1 MIENT
6 DEKDI
11 ELMFAEARRYDL
23 LTAEQ
28 EQSIDST
35 KWSAVREIYALI
47 AENDELSQYLA
58 QFCRECLVNPPQIQ
72 RFPNRDLHF
81 VLRRELAAL
90 FTDGS
95 HADQSR
101 NAAKKLAELKSS
113 SARLKHVEALELPA
127 SLTIGIAVAILRR
140 AGGQFAD
147 TVADAIG
154 HWQRHW
160 QTPVPSFALDHGLLA
175 ALKKQLRT
183 YTEARDRLVMHNLR
197 LVYSI
202 ASRYKGRGVG
212 YLDLVQEGTLGLIR
226 AAEKFEYEKGFRF
239 STYCFN
245 WITQAVRRYVGDAGT
260 LIRFPTHVQEQIGR
274 LYKERYAEQAR
285 TGHEGDA
292 DTIAANAGMDPDKA
306 RELLQLR
313 NLTVSLDAPKYDEDD
328 ETLVDGLVGEAFGEA
343 SDSAEQASLG
353 NFLDHAIRRLESNE
367 QQVVLARWGLQNGPP
382 LTRAEIADKLGV
394 SREWVRQ
401 LERSA
406 LKKLK
411 GHIDVQDAFD
421 DYRQSGNW

>member
-1 MIENT
+1 MIEHT

-47 AENDELSQYLA
+47 ADNDELSQYLA
-58 QFCRECLVNPPQIQ
+58 QFCRECLENPPQIQ

-113 SARLKHVEALELPA
+113 AARLKHVKALELPA

-140 AGGQFAD
+140 AGGQFSD

-160 QTPVPSFALDHGLLA
+160 QTPVPSFALDHGLLG

-285 TGHEGDA
+285 TGHEADA
-292 DTIAANAGMDPDKA
+292 DTIAANAGMAPDKA
-306 RELLQLR
+306 RELRQLR

-328 ETLVDGLVGEAFGEA
+328 ETLADGLVGETFGEA

-353 NFLDHAIRRLESNE
+353 NFLDHAIGRLESNE

-421 DYRQSGNW
+421 DYRQSGTW

>member
-1 MIENT
+1 MIDNT

-58 QFCRECLVNPPQIQ
+58 QFCRECLENPPQIQ

-90 FTDGS
+90 FSDGS
-95 HADQSR
+95 HSDQSR
-101 NAAKKLAELKSS
+101 NVAKKLSELKTSA
-113 SARLKHVEALELPA
+113 ARLKHVELLELPA

-160 QTPVPSFALDHGLLA
+160 QTPVPSFALDHALLSA
-175 ALKKQLRT
+175 IKKQLRT

-285 TGHEGDA
+285 TGQEADA
-292 DTIAANAGMDPDKA
+292 ETIAANAGMDPDKA

-313 NLTVSLDAPKYDEDD
+313 NLTVSLDAPKFDEDD
-328 ETLVDGLVGEAFGEA
+328 ETLVDGLVGETFGEA
-343 SDSAEQASLG
+343 GDDAEQASLG
-353 NFLDHAIRRLESNE
+353 NFLGNAIGRLEANE
-367 QQVVLARWGLQNGPP
+367 RQVVLARWGLQNGPP
-382 LTRAEIADKLGV
+382 LSRAEIADKLGV

-411 GHIDVQDAFD
+411 GQIDVQHAFD
-421 DYRQSGNW
+421 DYQQSGNW

>member
-1 MIENT
+1 MIDNT

-58 QFCRECLVNPPQIQ
+58 QFCRECQENPPQIQ

-90 FTDGS
+90 FSDGS
-95 HADQSR
+95 HAAQSR
-101 NAAKKLAELKSS
+101 NVATKLSGLKTSA
-113 SARLKHVEALELPA
+113 ARLKHVESLELPA

-160 QTPVPSFALDHGLLA
+160 QTPVPSFALDQALLSA
-175 ALKKQLRT
+175 IKKQLRT

-260 LIRFPTHVQEQIGR
+260 LIRFPTHVHEQIGR
-274 LYKERYAEQAR
+274 LSKERYA
-285 TGHEGDA
+285 
-292 DTIAANAGMDPDKA
+292 
-306 RELLQLR
+306 
-313 NLTVSLDAPKYDEDD
+313 
-328 ETLVDGLVGEAFGEA
+328 
-343 SDSAEQASLG
+343 
-353 NFLDHAIRRLESNE
+353 
-367 QQVVLARWGLQNGPP
+367 
-382 LTRAEIADKLGV
+382 
-394 SREWVRQ
+394 
-401 LERSA
+401 
-406 LKKLK
+406 
-411 GHIDVQDAFD
+411 
-421 DYRQSGNW
+421 

>member
-1 MIENT
+1 MIDNT

-47 AENDELSQYLA
+47 ADNDEQSQYLA
-58 QFCRECLVNPPQIQ
+58 QFCRECLENPPQIQ

-90 FTDGS
+90 FSDGS

-101 NAAKKLAELKSS
+101 NVAKKLSGLKMSA
-113 SARLKHVEALELPA
+113 ARLKHVEALELPA

-160 QTPVPSFALDHGLLA
+160 QTPVPSFALDHALLSSI
-175 ALKKQLRT
+175 KKQLRT

-202 ASRYKGRGVG
+202 ASRYKG
-212 YLDLVQEGTLGLIR
+212 LSLI
-226 AAEKFEYEKGFRF
+226 
-239 STYCFN
+239 
-245 WITQAVRRYVGDAGT
+245 
-260 LIRFPTHVQEQIGR
+260 
-274 LYKERYAEQAR
+274 
-285 TGHEGDA
+285 
-292 DTIAANAGMDPDKA
+292 
-306 RELLQLR
+306 
-313 NLTVSLDAPKYDEDD
+313 
-328 ETLVDGLVGEAFGEA
+328 
-343 SDSAEQASLG
+343 
-353 NFLDHAIRRLESNE
+353 
-367 QQVVLARWGLQNGPP
+367 
-382 LTRAEIADKLGV
+382 
-394 SREWVRQ
+394 
-401 LERSA
+401 
-406 LKKLK
+406 
-411 GHIDVQDAFD
+411 HI
-421 DYRQSGNW
+421 

>member
-1 MIENT
+1 MIDNT

-58 QFCRECLVNPPQIQ
+58 QFCRECLETPPQIQ

-90 FTDGS
+90 FRDGS

-101 NAAKKLAELKSS
+101 NVARKLSELKTSA
-113 SARLKHVEALELPA
+113 ARLKHVESLELPA

-160 QTPVPSFALDHGLLA
+160 RTPVPSFALDHALLS

-285 TGHEGDA
+285 TGQEADA
-292 DTIAANAGMDPDKA
+292 ETIAANAGMDPDKA
-306 RELLQLR
+306 RELL
-313 NLTVSLDAPKYDEDD
+313 
-328 ETLVDGLVGEAFGEA
+328 
-343 SDSAEQASLG
+343 
-353 NFLDHAIRRLESNE
+353 
-367 QQVVLARWGLQNGPP
+367 
-382 LTRAEIADKLGV
+382 
-394 SREWVRQ
+394 
-401 LERSA
+401 
-406 LKKLK
+406 
-411 GHIDVQDAFD
+411 
-421 DYRQSGNW
+421 

>member
-6 DEKDI
+6 DDKDI

-47 AENDELSQYLA
+47 ADNDELSQYLA
-58 QFCRECLVNPPQIQ
+58 QFCRECLENPPQIQ

-101 NAAKKLAELKSS
+101 NAAKKLSELKSS
-113 SARLKHVEALELPA
+113 AARLKHVKALELPA

-140 AGGQFAD
+140 AGGQFSD

-160 QTPVPSFALDHGLLA
+160 QTPVPSFALDHGLLG

-285 TGHEGDA
+285 TGHEADA
-292 DTIAANAGMDPDKA
+292 DTIAANAGMAPDKA

-328 ETLVDGLVGEAFGEA
+328 ETLVDGLVGETFGEA

-353 NFLDHAIRRLESNE
+353 NFLDHAIGRLESNE

>member
-1 MIENT
+1 MIEHT
-6 DEKDI
+6 DDKDI

-47 AENDELSQYLA
+47 ADNDELSQYLA
-58 QFCRECLVNPPQIQ
+58 QFCRECLENPPQIQ

-113 SARLKHVEALELPA
+113 AARLKHVKALELPA

-140 AGGQFAD
+140 AGGQFSD

-160 QTPVPSFALDHGLLA
+160 QTPVPSFALDHGLLG

-285 TGHEGDA
+285 TGHEADA
-292 DTIAANAGMDPDKA
+292 DTIAANAGMAPDKA

-328 ETLVDGLVGEAFGEA
+328 ETLVDGLVGETFGEA

-353 NFLDHAIRRLESNE
+353 NFLDHAIGRLESNE
-367 QQVVLARWGLQNGPP
+367 QKVVLARWGLQNGPP

-421 DYRQSGNW
+421 DYRQSGTW

>member
-1 MIENT
+1 MIDNT

-58 QFCRECLVNPPQIQ
+58 QFCRECLENPPQIQ

-90 FTDGS
+90 FSDGS

-101 NAAKKLAELKSS
+101 NVAKKLSELKTSA
-113 SARLKHVEALELPA
+113 ARLKHVESLELPA

-160 QTPVPSFALDHGLLA
+160 QTPVPSFALDHSAVRSQETIAHIHRGSRSPGYA
-175 ALKKQLRT
+175 QSST
-183 YTEARDRLVMHNLR
+183 RLFNR
-197 LVYSI
+197 LPL
-202 ASRYKGRGVG
+202 KGRGVG
-212 YLDLVQEGTLGLIR
+212 YLDLVQEG
-226 AAEKFEYEKGFRF
+226 
-239 STYCFN
+239 
-245 WITQAVRRYVGDAGT
+245 
-260 LIRFPTHVQEQIGR
+260 
-274 LYKERYAEQAR
+274 
-285 TGHEGDA
+285 
-292 DTIAANAGMDPDKA
+292 
-306 RELLQLR
+306 
-313 NLTVSLDAPKYDEDD
+313 
-328 ETLVDGLVGEAFGEA
+328 
-343 SDSAEQASLG
+343 
-353 NFLDHAIRRLESNE
+353 
-367 QQVVLARWGLQNGPP
+367 RW
-382 LTRAEIADKLGV
+382 D
-394 SREWVRQ
+394 
-401 LERSA
+401 
-406 LKKLK
+406 
-411 GHIDVQDAFD
+411 
-421 DYRQSGNW
+421 